1 MLRLLYALMKQ
12 PLMRRAPDRLL
23 ECPTEMARRQAAG
36 VRQFWQTEI
45 ARQICAQHLLC
56 PPLLPGRETS
66 PAVPRPEWKWSVC
79 LGQMR
84 RNCPG
89 GVVGKQFVD
98 LVGCCQSWK
107 QCQCEVF

>member
-23 ECPTEMARRQAAG
+23 ECPAEMARRQAAG

-56 PPLLPGRETS
+56 PPLLPGRQAA
-66 PAVPRPEWKWSVC
+66 PAVPRPEWKGSISP
-79 LGQMR
+79 GQMR
-84 RNCPG
+84 RNSPRG
-89 GVVGKQFVD
+89 IVGKQLVD
-98 LVGCCQSWK
+98 LVRCCQGRK
-107 QCQCEVF
+107 QRTREVS